1 MKKIFLLS
9 FFFSFNVFALEAVVT
24 VLETPMLQEKSLDAK
39 VVQYLRKGD
48 VIKIHPSVG
57 NDPRF
62 DEYAPLEGYDAPEG
76 TSFRTDPFIP
86 TLDRQGNTVYVIS
99 DHLHVYYG
107 DSREFSEPKLSK
119 DPTDYR
125 LEEPLPKNYP
135 LPVRSGYRGLFYL
148 GVSQPNYESY
158 DYQDSVRMK
167 GYQSPLNIGITL
179 LRFAP
184 GDHDDRLFIGG
195 SLFVKSFKNTYYF
208 GDQRI
213 SREES
218 LTLGI
223 GPTISY
229 DGYKGEK
236 DRLNLNL
243 SLLCNIFDQMEI
255 KQKLSGVEENRLYS
269 GYSFASNV
277 SLQYHRKNIFDEIDF
292 VLGTGVE
299 ITLPST
305 LNAKNG
311 GGTSAWWNNLG
322 NDSIKRRTSYSLTAF
337 MGLQSSY

>member
-1 MKKIFLLS
+1 MKKFFILSLL
-9 FFFSFNVFALEAVVT
+9 FSFEAFALEAVIT
-24 VLETPMLQEKSLDAK
+24 VLETPMLKEKSLDAK

-76 TSFRTDPFIP
+76 SSFRNDPFIP

-99 DHLHVYYG
+99 DHIHVYFE
-107 DSREFSEPKLSK
+107 DSREFSEPRLSK

-135 LPVRSGYRGLFYL
+135 LPVKIGYRGLFYL
-148 GVSQPNYESY
+148 GLSQPNYESY
-158 DYQDSVRMK
+158 DYPDAVRMK
-167 GYQSPLNIGITL
+167 GYQSPINVGITL
-179 LRFAP
+179 LKLAP
-184 GDHDDRLFIGG
+184 GKYDERLFIGG

-208 GDQRI
+208 NDQRV
-213 SREES
+213 SREDS
-218 LTLGI
+218 FTLGL

-243 SLLCNIFDQMEI
+243 SLLCNVFDKMEI
-255 KQKLSGVEENRLYS
+255 KQKLNAVEENRLYQ
-269 GYSFASNV
+269 GYSFGANASI
-277 SLQYHRKNIFDEIDF
+277 QYHRKNIFEEIDF

-305 LNAKNG
+305 LHAKNG
-311 GGTSAWWNNLG
+311 VGVQNWWNNLG

>member
-1 MKKIFLLS
+1 MKKFALL
-9 FFFSFNVFALEAVVT
+9 FFFSFNAFALEAVVT
-24 VLETPMLQEKSLDAK
+24 VLETPMLKEKSLDSK

-48 VIKIHPSVG
+48 VIKIHPSLG

-62 DEYAPLEGYDAPEG
+62 DEYAPIEGYYAPEG
-76 TSFRTDPFIP
+76 SIIRQDPFIP

-99 DHLHVYYG
+99 EHLYIYYE
-107 DSREFSEPKLSK
+107 DSREFNEPRLSK

-135 LPVRSGYRGLFYL
+135 LPVKSGYRGLFYL
-148 GVSQPNYESY
+148 GLSGPNYESY
-158 DYQDSVRMK
+158 KYQDSVRMK
-167 GYQSPLNIGITL
+167 GYQSPVNVGITL
-179 LRFAP
+179 LKQAP
-184 GDHDDRLFIGG
+184 GNHDERLFIGG
-195 SLFVKSFKNTYYF
+195 SLFVKTFKNTFYF
-208 GDQRI
+208 NDQRI

-218 LTLGI
+218 LSLGI

-243 SLLCNIFDQMEI
+243 SLICNVFDQMEI
-255 KQKLSGVEENRLYS
+255 KQKLGNAQEDRLYR
-269 GYSFASNV
+269 GYSFSSNV
-277 SLQYHRKNIFDEIDF
+277 SLQYHRRNVLEEIDF

-305 LNAKNG
+305 LQAKNAG
-311 GGTSAWWNNLG
+311 KTPNWWNNLG
-322 NDSIKRRTSYSLTAF
+322 NDPLNRRISYSLTAF